1 MKPQDPMKDS
11 LYKTLRGVQMKSC
24 PPCSRRER
32 RPVYKRIEE
41 FGYREVD
48 GHTHVQTWCSECRKV
63 ATRISRQ
70 RKGA

>member
-1 MKPQDPMKDS
+1 MKKLDPMKDS
-11 LYKTLRGVQMKSC
+11 LYKTLRGVEMKSC
-24 PPCSRRER
+24 PPCSRAAS

-48 GHTHVQTWCSECRKV
+48 NQTRVQTWCTHCRTA
-63 ATRISRQ
+63 ATRIRRQ